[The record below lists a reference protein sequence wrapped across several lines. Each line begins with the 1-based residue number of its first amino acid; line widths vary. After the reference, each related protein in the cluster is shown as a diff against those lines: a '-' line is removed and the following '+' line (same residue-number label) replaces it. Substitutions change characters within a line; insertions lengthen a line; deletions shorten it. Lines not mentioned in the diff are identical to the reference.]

1 MTSTV
6 LPPLRAFFTT
16 TCLSMRS
23 LSAAT
28 WEMMPTRRSPS
39 VRPAR
44 TRMACSRL
52 SSSSEPK
59 PSSRK
64 RVSSRM
70 PPAVLWTSSER
81 PRASASEALKLSPPD
96 RVLTLRRAAG
106 LAADGP
112 AASAVCGGLRAGPAD
127 GRAQRGPDGAAAPD
141 AARPRRALLAQGRR
155 HAGNGAC
162 GRRAAL
168 WRESGRFVRR
178 PRAGR
183 PGAPHPDDPQHA
195 ELPGPADGVWLAFVL
210 FGRKAPMGLGRGRA
224 VLPAVHHDRPRVG
237 RVPACGRR
245 RGACPAARQPRL
257 TLAPAA
263 QPQPCGRG

>member
-64 RVSSRM
+64 RVS
-70 PPAVLWTSSER
+70 
-81 PRASASEALKLSPPD
+81 
-96 RVLTLRRAAG
+96 
-106 LAADGP
+106 
-112 AASAVCGGLRAGPAD
+112 
-127 GRAQRGPDGAAAPD
+127 D
-141 AARPRRALLAQGRR
+141 AARRALDLVREAQ
-155 HAGNGAC
+155 
-162 GRRAAL
+162 
-168 WRESGRFVRR
+168 
-178 PRAGR
+178 
-183 PGAPHPDDPQHA
+183 
-195 ELPGPADGVWLAFVL
+195 
-210 FGRKAPMGLGRGRA
+210 
-224 VLPAVHHDRPRVG
+224 
-237 RVPACGRR
+237 
-245 RGACPAARQPRL
+245 RQR
-257 TLAPAA
+257 
-263 QPQPCGRG
+263 Q